1 MPKPG
6 RTRERLIAL
15 FFLGVLLFAP
25 PLLIVFN
32 APARILGVP
41 ALYLYLFVAWVL
53 LIALL
58 ALAIERADAADD
70 LGDEGRERP
79 ATAGQQAAGEPTDA

>member
-6 RTRERLIAL
+6 RTRERFIAL
-15 FFLGVLLFAP
+15 FFLGVLLLAP
-25 PLLIVFN
+25 PLLAVFN
-32 APARILGVP
+32 IPVRILGVP

-53 LIALL
+53 LIALS

-70 LGDEGRERP
+70 LFDEGRESPVKEGR
-79 ATAGQQAAGEPTDA
+79 QAAGEPTDA